1 MNEKIG
7 IIGFGAI
14 GQEIYKKISQK
25 IVPGYEIVGVF
36 SEDIN
41 LKSISKEI
49 KCSSFQDL
57 LKKKTKYYYRSCKR
71 RCL

>member
-1 MNEKIG
+1 MKKERIG

-25 IVPGYEIVGVF
+25 IIPGYEIVGVF

-49 KCSSFQDL
+49 K
-57 LKKKTKYYYRSCKR
+57 YYYRSCKR